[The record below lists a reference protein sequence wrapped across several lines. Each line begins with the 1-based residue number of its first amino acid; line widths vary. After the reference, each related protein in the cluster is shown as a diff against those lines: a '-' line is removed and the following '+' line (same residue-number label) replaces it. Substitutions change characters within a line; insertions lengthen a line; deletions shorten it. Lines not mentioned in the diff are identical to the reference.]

1 LATSADNSEGTHTLP
16 RPDLNPLLNPL
27 LAENMGRWAEVYFT
41 SAPEKREEAVLELL
55 RELEARRSD
64 NIPPETASSA
74 RLEKPAGTVDGGEG
88 DQRRCPTCGH
98 DNPSKH
104 QFCGMC
110 GSQLDGTPGDELS
123 ATEMAD
129 RVGAEE
135 ELAESP
141 AEPIDEEAVAL
152 REAPSDLPL
161 FQSLMAADPSADF
174 DYDGSPSVRYRYY
187 IGAVLGILIL
197 VLGYLAW
204 RGAQS
209 SPSAQATPPPPP
221 SAATESAAPA
231 SSTAPVSP
239 APAAHAAT
247 NTAAPTAPK
256 SPEIPKPVK
265 ATGAAEHTLPSS
277 AAPPPRAASNN
288 RHETSA
294 GNGAEEYATA
304 ERYLNS
310 QPRDSAQAAK
320 WLWKAMAKHN
330 GPAALA
336 LADLYLKGEG
346 VSKNCDQARVLLDSA
361 ARRDMA
367 GAGERLRNLPAFGCQ

>member
-1 LATSADNSEGTHTLP
+1 
-16 RPDLNPLLNPL
+16 
-27 LAENMGRWAEVYFT
+27 MGRWAEVYFT

-55 RELEARRSD
+55 RELEARKSD
-64 NIPPETASSA
+64 NILPESEAASSA
-74 RLEKPAGTVDGGEG
+74 RFETPSGTVEGGEG
-88 DQRRCPTCGH
+88 DQRSCPTCGH

-110 GSQLDGTPGDELS
+110 GSQLGGTAREQLS
-123 ATEMAD
+123 PTLTSD
-129 RVGAEE
+129 RDVAEK
-135 ELAESP
+135 ELAGSP
-141 AEPIDEEAVAL
+141 AQPIDEEMVEPL
-152 REAPSDLPL
+152 EAPSDLPL
-161 FQSLMAADPSADF
+161 FQSLMAAEPSGEF

-204 RGAQS
+204 RGAQT
-209 SPSAQATPPPPP
+209 SPSAQATPPPPAP
-221 SAATESAAPA
+221 TESATPA
-231 SSTAPVSP
+231 SSTAPVSAP
-239 APAAHAAT
+239 APAPHAVAPQPAPAT
-247 NTAAPTAPK
+247 TNSAELTAPK
-256 SPEIPKPVK
+256 SAEIPKPVK

-277 AAPPPRAASNN
+277 AAQPAASNDG
-288 RHETSA
+288 HESSA

-304 ERYLNS
+304 QRYLNS

-330 GPAALA
+330 GPATLA

-367 GAGERLRNLPAFGCQ
+367 GAGERLRNLQAFGCQ